1 MFNPVQNG
9 YVAEEIA
16 AQIEDAIMQQKLKP
30 GDRLQSE
37 RELKDSFQASR
48 GTIREA
54 LSILK
59 QKGLV
64 SIKRGFGGGTFITD
78 MTVDKASEGLAFL
91 IRQKRIAVNEL
102 AEFRECTEGFA
113 ASLAA
118 ERSSKEEIAE
128 LKAVIS
134 QMKDILDKGD
144 VSWEEFYPLERMAH
158 EVLIRQCKNTIFQ
171 LILSTIHLNI
181 YPYLLR
187 ERNALSGE
195 ELQSWDKHGTYDAYS
210 DWLEIIEGLENK
222 EASRV
227 GSIIRNHVYR
237 YNRTIHEKPLK
248 AKHYKPQESSEHGN

>member
-118 ERSSKEEIAE
+118 DQPLYYLNEAYYF
-128 LKAVIS
+128 
-134 QMKDILDKGD
+134 DPD